1 MGPFRRESGT
11 MLDNNCEEGM
21 AHYVAL
27 IAPYGSGCRG
37 ALSPRPRRADDLAL
51 RVCRNEGQQQVIR
64 RLASKMQRGHAG
76 ENLRRAIL
84 RVVVQERAAAGQFV
98 LEIRKLA
105 AASAA
110 ILVVLAAN
118 GESDAVSGRR
128 YDRGWPDLDV
138 EFDDFAVA
146 KRLFGVVGM

>member
-1 MGPFRRESGT
+1 MRCAYCALPATASPCCADGFAFRVG
-11 MLDNNCEEGM
+11 
-21 AHYVAL
+21 
-27 IAPYGSGCRG
+27 
-37 ALSPRPRRADDLAL
+37 
-51 RVCRNEGQQQVIR
+51 RNDRQQQVIR
-64 RLASKMQRGHAG
+64 RLASEMQRGHAG

-105 AASAA
+105 AARAA

-118 GESDAVSGRR
+118 RESDAVSGRS

-138 EFDDFAVA
+138 EVDDFAVA
-146 KRLFGVVGM
+146 KRLFGIVGMVGPIGQRALKIE